1 MSSSP
6 PAVARV
12 LRGPRHIVVPL
23 ASRPWFVAAAVS
35 IVLAVTASCDRQT
48 MGTASPAPD
57 SGPTIQLL
65 APGDNPAGAVIEV
78 IDLPTGDLASLRAA
92 EMDRD
97 RWTRLLKVSVR
108 QEGSGVEAP
117 AERGTLDVPAVLGS
131 YVVED
136 AVIRFTP
143 MFPFDPG
150 RQYSAVFDPSYL
162 PNSGRATTE
171 AWRGRPITA
180 IVGLPKPPVEPT
192 TIVERVYPT
201 ADTLPENQLKLY
213 IHFSAPMSAVD
224 GLPYIQ
230 LLDEAGEEVEV
241 PFLPLGA
248 EFWDYDRQ
256 RYTVFFDPGRIK
268 RGLQLSEQLGR
279 SLTEG
284 STYTLGIDA
293 SWPDAEGNPLQRSF
307 RREFRVGPADEAPID
322 PITWTLQSPQPGT
335 RDPLVVA
342 FPEPLDHGLM
352 QRTLGVRTAE
362 GQPVQGETEISH
374 SETRWAFTPIVPWV
388 AGTYR
393 LVALSILEDLAGNQI
408 GRPFEIDVFDR
419 VDRPGD
425 DRESVT
431 IPFDIASPT
440 LQ

>member
-6 PAVARV
+6 PTVARV

-23 ASRPWFVAAAVS
+23 ASRPWFGAIAAS
-35 IVLAVTASCDRQT
+35 IVLVVTVSCDRPT
-48 MGTASPAPD
+48 TGAASSAN
-57 SGPTIQLL
+57 SGPTIQLV
-65 APGDNPAGAVIEV
+65 APGDNPAGAVVEV
-78 IDLPTGDLASLRAA
+78 IDLPPGDLASLRAA
-92 EMDRD
+92 DMDRD
-97 RWTRLLKVSVR
+97 RWTRLLKVSVH

-117 AERGTLDVPAVLGS
+117 AEGGTLDVPAVLGS
-131 YVVED
+131 YAVD
-136 AVIRFTP
+136 GAVIRFTP

-150 RQYSAVFDPSYL
+150 RQYSAVFDPSHL
-162 PNSGRATTE
+162 PDDGRASTQ
-171 AWRGRPITA
+171 AWRGRPITS

-192 TIVERVYPT
+192 TVVDRVYPT
-201 ADTLPENQLKLY
+201 AETLPENQLKLY

-268 RGLQLSEQLGR
+268 SGLQLNERLGR

-284 STYTLGIDA
+284 STYTLVVDP
-293 SWPDAEGNPLQRSF
+293 SWPDAEGNPLQRPF
-307 RREFRVGPADEAPID
+307 RKEFRVGAADKEPLD
-322 PITWTLQSPQPGT
+322 PITWTLQSPRPGT

-352 QRTLGVRTAE
+352 QRTLGVTTAE
-362 GQPVQGETEISH
+362 GRPVQGETESSH
-374 SETRWAFTPIVPWV
+374 SETRWAFTPLVPWG
-388 AGTYR
+388 AGAYH
-393 LVALSILEDLAGNQI
+393 LIVLSILEDLAGNQI
-408 GRPFEIDVFDR
+408 GRPFEVDVFDR

-425 DRESVT
+425 DREAVT
-431 IPFDIASPT
+431 IPFEIASLT